1 MYEKY
6 IRIIVIFTSFT
17 LTYNWKFFSLE
28 NKFLEYGRTMHL
40 RKYQEYPMSNIGL
53 KLPGIEG
60 YDVG

>member
-17 LTYNWKFFSLE
+17 LTLTENFSLE